1 MPMKAS
7 KFKEL
12 LGDVPNAAAIVAEG
26 IRKGEIE
33 DDGTGE
39 PVFKSE
45 TYEALVKSLLASVD
59 KLKTLPETAPE
70 RTNDK
75 ATALKKSAAAE
86 NAPEMVSAVINLE
99 DVVKAVEKSQVEGTA
114 ALAKSLIQVAEANAA
129 SIRGFVDLAT
139 QLQTVAAKVN
149 EMHIAKSA
157 AVEPVGEVGTSTP
170 VPSPMDKNA
179 AAASSGASDFA
190 AYQAEFDN
198 VDRLIKG
205 ALSATPHTDSKRRA
219 ALSQATLAL
228 MGGTKKPA
236 ELIAEL
242 GLK

>member
-1 MPMKAS
+1 MTIKAS

-33 DDGTGE
+33 DDGAGT

-45 TYEALVKSLLASVD
+45 TYDALVKSLLASVD
-59 KLKTLPETAPE
+59 KLKALPETAPE
-70 RTNDK
+70 RTSDK

-99 DVVKAVEKSQVEGTA
+99 DVIKAVEKSQVEGTA

-129 SIRGFVDLAT
+129 SIKGFVDLAT

-157 AVEPVGEVGTSTP
+157 AIEPAGDASTNVA

-190 AYQAEFDN
+190 AFQAEFET

-205 ALSATPHTDSKRRA
+205 ALSATPQTDSVRRN